1 MFNKTFILIVFST
14 LCFSG
19 VYAQDETADTDLSSN
34 KRLAQLEDSLIMAA
48 DSMYNGYMPS
58 DRVVY
63 TERFIKKLITA
74 LKVPNSYKYPFSNLD
89 TVINIVYPE
98 GKEFRIFNWI
108 TQPTEI
114 GFRYYGAIQM
124 NNEDLELYPMF
135 DYSNELKKGAEDSVL
150 RGGKWYG
157 ALIYKIITN
166 KVDGELVYTLLG
178 KNINNPASNKKVMD
192 PMVIT
197 DKGPEFGMPIFDLGG
212 GRVVNRFILE
222 YKKQVNVSLN
232 WDNDMNAIFYDRLV
246 SQVNDPNRK
255 YTFVPSGEYDGF
267 KWSKE
272 KWQKVNDLIP
282 IEERENG
289 QAPTPQPLNKT
300 QE

>member
-1 MFNKTFILIVFST
+1 MFNKTFILIAFCA
-14 LCFSG
+14 LCFG
-19 VYAQDETADTDLSSN
+19 NANAQDETADLMDR
-34 KRLAQLEDSLIMAA
+34 KQLVQFEDSLIMAA
-48 DSMYNGYMPS
+48 DSMYNAYMPA

-63 TERFIKKLITA
+63 TERFIKQLIRA

-89 TVINIVYPE
+89 TVINVVYPE

-114 GFRYYGAIQM
+114 GFRYYGAIQLDD
-124 NNEDLELYPMF
+124 EDLRLYPMF
-135 DYSNELKKGAEDSVL
+135 DYSNELKNGAEDSIL

-157 ALIYKIITN
+157 TLIYKIITKN
-166 KVDGELVYTLLG
+166 VDGEPVYTLLG
-178 KNINNPASNKKVMD
+178 KNINNPASNKKIMD
-192 PMVIT
+192 PMVLT
-197 DKGPEFGMPIFDLGG
+197 DKGPVFGMPIFDLGG
-212 GRVVNRFILE
+212 GIIANRFILE

-232 WDNDMNAIFYDRLV
+232 WDNDMNAIFFDRLV

-267 KWSKE
+267 KWSKG
-272 KWQKVNDLIP
+272 KWEKVNDLIP
-282 IEERENG
+282 IEVRENG

-300 QE
+300 DK